1 MTHSPA
7 TKLAALMLACS
18 AGVKKNDIPRMLLAQ
33 GYGRVSRRSVF
44 VWASEQ
50 SAAARSARE
59 RSLDEFVAT
68 FVEKL
73 GHNYGARQLQRAASD
88 ALGHKVSKRMLLR
101 SMRRLNPWAHEQRRV
116 FADSRRT
123 RGTLDHVVTEG
134 EWWQTDLD
142 CKLQDYG
149 LYVGGT
155 IDVAT
160 RFLYN
165 ISVLTF
171 KSSLAV
177 WRQVQEP
184 PLREFGL
191 PAKYTMDKGSE
202 NWILAFAV
210 MHTDELDG
218 RQGATKMRFVQ
229 SKRNVRSE
237 CFVADRIPFI
247 PTCCMPT
254 FKQPLT
260 FCESRSSPVLW
271 QSSASGASSTRAP
284 YCL

>member
-1 MTHSPA
+1 MTHSPG
-7 TKLAALMLACS
+7 TKLAVLILACA
-18 AGVKKNDIPRMLLAQ
+18 AGVSKDDIPRMLLAQ
-33 GYGRVSRRSVF
+33 GYPRVSRRTVF
-44 VWASEQ
+44 LWTSEQ
-50 SAAARSARE
+50 IAAARSTRE
-59 RSLDEFVAT
+59 RSLDAFVAT

-88 ALGHKVSKRMLLR
+88 ALGRNVSKKVLLR
-101 SMRRLNPWAHEQRRV
+101 SMRRLNPWAHEQRRQ

-123 RGTLDHVVTEG
+123 RGNLDHVVTEG

-165 ISVLTF
+165 IAVLTF

-184 PLREFGL
+184 PLRQHGL

-210 MHTDELDG
+210 MQADERDG

-237 CFVADRIPFI
+237 
-247 PTCCMPT
+247 
-254 FKQPLT
+254 
-260 FCESRSSPVLW
+260 
-271 QSSASGASSTRAP
+271 
-284 YCL
+284 

>member
-1 MTHSPA
+1 MKKSNVRVVCRDASGMNPDVLTTCAVEDLDLGHLASAVNLPPGSINIRG
-7 TKLAALMLACS
+7 AALI
-18 AGVKKNDIPRMLLAQ
+18 DDP
-33 GYGRVSRRSVF
+33 
-44 VWASEQ
+44 
-50 SAAARSARE
+50 
-59 RSLDEFVAT
+59 
-68 FVEKL
+68 
-73 GHNYGARQLQRAASD
+73 GA
-88 ALGHKVSKRMLLR
+88 
-101 SMRRLNPWAHEQRRV
+101 P
-116 FADSRRT
+116 
-123 RGTLDHVVTEG
+123 GTLDHVVAEG

-184 PLREFGL
+184 PLRQHGF

-210 MHTDELDG
+210 MQADENDG
-218 RQGATKMRFVQ
+218 RQGAAKMRFVQ

-237 CFVADRIPFI
+237 CFVPLDSPLLCLSFCLIYFLRVSFRIP
-247 PTCCMPT
+247 
-254 FKQPLT
+254 
-260 FCESRSSPVLW
+260 SW
-271 QSSASGASSTRAP
+271 QLSASGAS
-284 YCL
+284 